1 MLLIT
6 KYLNFLTHGV
16 DKYILISKWNYKS
29 YLWLIY
35 FTFNIPSF
43 LFFSIIEKFI
53 IKFKKKDDFNA

>member
-6 KYLNFLTHGV
+6 NYLNFITRGV
-16 DKYILISKWNYKS
+16 DKYLLISKWTYKS

-53 IKFKKKDDFNA
+53 IKFKKKNGVK